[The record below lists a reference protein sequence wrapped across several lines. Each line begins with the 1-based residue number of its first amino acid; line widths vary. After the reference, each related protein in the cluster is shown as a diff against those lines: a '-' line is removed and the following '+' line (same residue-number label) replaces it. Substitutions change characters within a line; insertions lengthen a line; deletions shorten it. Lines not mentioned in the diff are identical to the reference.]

1 MTSADLFRRLALL
14 LDEAAIPYM
23 LTGSFAGTVYGLGR
37 SSQDLDLIIVADEIQ
52 IKKLF
57 DLLPKN
63 EFYSEPQS
71 ALDACRRNSMFNIID
86 EVTGLK
92 VDFIFRK
99 KRPFS
104 EGEFRRR
111 KLAPVQDVQL
121 FVVSPEDLV
130 IAKLEWAKMGASL
143 RQIEDVTSI
152 LKVRKDELDLAYIE
166 QWVKELALSE
176 QYAAARKAAN
186 LD

>member
-1 MTSADLFRRLALL
+1 MNPTDLFRRIGALL
-14 LDEAAIPYM
+14 DQAGIPYM
-23 LTGSFAGTVYGLGR
+23 LTGSLAATVYGLGR
-37 SSQDLDLIIVADEIQ
+37 SSQDLDFIIVAQEMQ
-52 IKKLF
+52 IKKLL
-57 DLLPKN
+57 DLLPQN

-71 ALDACRRNSMFNIID
+71 ALEACRRNSMFNIID
-86 EVTGLK
+86 EITGLK

-104 EGEFRRR
+104 EEEFLRR
-111 KLAPVQDVQL
+111 KSATVQGVQL
-121 FVVSPEDLV
+121 FVVSPEDLIV
-130 IAKLEWAKMGASL
+130 AKLEWAKMGASL

-152 LKVRKDELDLAYIE
+152 LKVRKDELDVGYIE
-166 QWVKELALSE
+166 KWVRELGLSG